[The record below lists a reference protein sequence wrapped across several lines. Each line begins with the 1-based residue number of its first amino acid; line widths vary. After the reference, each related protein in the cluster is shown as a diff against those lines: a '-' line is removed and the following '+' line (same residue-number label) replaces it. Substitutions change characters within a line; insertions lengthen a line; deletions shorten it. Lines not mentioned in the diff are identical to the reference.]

1 MSTIRYTLLS
11 DGSSDRMLMPI
22 IDWLFRQHCP
32 GSAISSEW
40 ADLRRLPYP
49 PKTLAEKV
57 VTTLSLY
64 DCDILFVHRDAE
76 KESYDSRVQQIS
88 DAMRGLTTPPVVR
101 AVPVRMQEA
110 WLLFDEAAIRK
121 AAGNPNGSTEI
132 TLPAPQRVEN
142 HPDPK
147 ELLFSLLRE
156 SSGLKPARLKKF
168 NVNQSAFR
176 VSQYI
181 DDFSPLRILKAFKAF
196 EEEIKQAL
204 AAWETR

>member
-1 MSTIRYTLLS
+1 MSTIRYTLVS

-32 GSAISSEW
+32 ESAISSEW
-40 ADLRRLPYP
+40 ADLRRLPHP

-57 VTTLSLY
+57 VTTLNL
-64 DCDILFVHRDAE
+64 CPCNILFVHRDAE

-88 DAMRGLTTPPVVR
+88 DAIRGLNTPPVVR
-101 AVPVRMQEA
+101 VVPVRMQEA
-110 WLLFDEAAIRK
+110 WLLFDKTAIRK
-121 AAGNPNGSTEI
+121 ASGNPNGSTEI
-132 TLPAPQRVEN
+132 SLPAPQRVEN
-142 HPDPK
+142 YPDPK

-156 SSGLKPARLKKF
+156 SSGLKATRLKKL
-168 NVNQSAFR
+168 NVNQCAFR

-204 AAWETR
+204 AAWKTR

>member
-32 GSAISSEW
+32 ESAISSEW
-40 ADLRRLPYP
+40 ADLRRLPHP

-57 VTTLSLY
+57 VTTLNL
-64 DCDILFVHRDAE
+64 CPCNILFVHRDAE

-88 DAMRGLTTPPVVR
+88 DAIRGLNTPPVVR
-101 AVPVRMQEA
+101 VVPVRMQEA
-110 WLLFDEAAIRK
+110 WLLFDKTAIRK
-121 AAGNPNGSTEI
+121 ASGNPNGSTEI
-132 TLPAPQRVEN
+132 SLPAPQRVEN
-142 HPDPK
+142 YPDPK

-156 SSGLKPARLKKF
+156 SSGLKATRLKKL
-168 NVNQSAFR
+168 NVNQCAFR

-204 AAWETR
+204 AAWKTR